1 MNQRGRLLSLFFTV
15 MSLAGVTFSL
25 IWKAPLGL
33 YIGLGFMILAVV
45 VSLNILPRPPSIV
58 EVAFVTSFMLATGA
72 LVAYAGFDD
81 PLTAWFFL
89 IAAIFSLPIVL
100 FASRY
105 LRSTLLKEQ
114 AESEAH
120 EPHQGLWQRSGWL
133 FINLGLTAAL
143 LAITGYLG
151 WRTWPKV
158 SGNVLILTAILL
170 IFLVLGSMAFKRA
183 DKKLEHWLSGE
194 GLLALSSLLYELFL
208 PLVFVLLLLNFA
220 MK

>member
-1 MNQRGRLLSLFFTV
+1 MNQRGRLLSLFFAA
-15 MSLAGVTFSL
+15 MSLAGATVYL
-25 IWKAPLGL
+25 IWKIPLGL

-45 VSLNILPRPPSIV
+45 VILNILPRPPSIV
-58 EVAFVTSFMLATGA
+58 EMAFVTSFMLATGA

-81 PLTAWFFL
+81 TLTAWFFL
-89 IAAIFSLPIVL
+89 ITAIFSLPIVF

-120 EPHQGLWQRSGWL
+120 EPHQGLRQQSGWL
-133 FINLGLTAAL
+133 FINLSLTAAL
-143 LAITGYLG
+143 FGITGYLG

-158 SGNVLILTAILL
+158 SGNVLILTTILL
-170 IFLVLGSMAFKRA
+170 IFLALGSIVIKRA
-183 DKKLEHWLSGE
+183 DKKLERWLSGE
-194 GLLALSSLLYELFL
+194 DLLALSSLLYELFL
-208 PLVFVLLLLNFA
+208 PLVLVLLLLNFV